1 MTKPNQRRGRGI
13 PASCKL
19 QPQLSPQKLA
29 TTASPKLLVTDAESN
44 QAPPPLPLSAAVF
57 RNLNYPAFHSMRIEQ
72 CHTFDMNGRLVTLD
86 QTVLTCSKLIVPQ
99 AMTQVEVMTHLS
111 KGSSGLEHKSTQF
124 LPPFLSKVC
133 HALALGVIRMEVSDW
148 LFKYFNQ

>member
-19 QPQLSPQKLA
+19 QPQLSPQKIA
-29 TTASPKLLVTDAESN
+29 TTASPKLLVTDASSN
-44 QAPPPLPLSAAVF
+44 QAPPSLPHAVF

-99 AMTQVEVMTHLS
+99 AMTQVEVTTHLS
-111 KGSSGLEHKSTQF
+111 EGSSGIKHKSTQF
-124 LPPFLSKVC
+124 PTPFSAKFVMLLHMV
-133 HALALGVIRMEVSDW
+133 
-148 LFKYFNQ
+148 

>member
-1 MTKPNQRRGRGI
+1 MTKPNPRRGRGI

-19 QPQLSPQKLA
+19 QPQLSPQKIA
-29 TTASPKLLVTDAESN
+29 TTASPKLLVTDASSN
-44 QAPPPLPLSAAVF
+44 QAPPSLPHSAAVF

-99 AMTQVEVMTHLS
+99 AMTQVEITKHLS
-111 KGSSGLEHKSTQF
+111 KSSSGLKHKSTQF
-124 LPPFLSKVC
+124 PTIFLGNVVIISNQAC
-133 HALALGVIRMEVSDW
+133 LAREIDTLEPDNTI
-148 LFKYFNQ
+148 

>member
-1 MTKPNQRRGRGI
+1 MSKPNQRRGRGI

-19 QPQLSPQKLA
+19 QPQLSPQKIA

-44 QAPPPLPLSAAVF
+44 QAPPPPLPPGAAVF

-99 AMTQVEVMTHLS
+99 AMTQVEVTTHLS
-111 KGSSGLEHKSTQF
+111 EGSSGLKHKSTQF
-124 LPPFLSKVC
+124 LTPFLGKVC
-133 HALALGVIRMEVSDW
+133 HALAHGMI
-148 LFKYFNQ
+148 

>member
-19 QPQLSPQKLA
+19 QPQLSPQKIA

-99 AMTQVEVMTHLS
+99 AMTQVRRHHETTL
-111 KGSSGLEHKSTQF
+111 KGYFKGLTGKSF
-124 LPPFLSKVC
+124 
-133 HALALGVIRMEVSDW
+133 A
-148 LFKYFNQ
+148 FK